1 MSWQLPTTRGHRLAG
16 GAGPLT
22 FVGGAGGFDAMGA
35 IRDPGDLGAQIA
47 VALENLADTLAAESC
62 SLDDIVRLKAFY
74 RGDASIDEW
83 SLRAALT
90 NAIEASPPPVMTLNP
105 VPLQP
110 WTGARDPAPGDRTT
124 RMARPRRHTYDD
136 AGGSRGPGSRVRD
149 AACHRRIARRRVLRG
164 WRADSSRTRQRR
176 RRGRRD
182 RGRCRSDP
190 RGDEPSGRDPER
202 AGGVVPGRD
211 QEGGLLLRH
220 HDGGVGSDGG
230 AARDVLPRACS
241 GRDRRSVPCPLA
253 RRGSDQGRGTRDAL
267 ALERF
272 RQVHPARRSL
282 ARARVGL
289 ADPRA
294 LPARNPAPEHDL
306 DRRAGAMGAALQ
318 LRPGRCIRAT

>member
-47 VALENLADTLAAESC
+47 VALENLADTLARRVVQPRRHRSAEGLLSRRREHRRVVAAC
-62 SLDDIVRLKAFY
+62 GPDERD
-74 RGDASIDEW
+74 RGIAATCHDAEPGPAPAVD
-83 SLRAALT
+83 
-90 NAIEASPPPVMTLNP
+90 
-105 VPLQP
+105 
-110 WTGARDPAPGDRTT
+110 GARDPAPGDRTT

-211 QEGGLLLRH
+211 QERGLLLRH

-306 DRRAGAMGAALQ
+306 EPAGRCHGSRTPTQA
-318 LRPGRCIRAT
+318 GRCIRAT